1 MDAIG
6 SLITSVGFPIVCC
19 LGLAWYVKYITD
31 KHEKEIETISKSH
44 EKQTNDL
51 KKSFDKNTE
60 VLSELVFMLKRGD
73 KNE

>member
-1 MDAIG
+1 MDTAI
-6 SLITSVGFPIVCC
+6 SLISSLGFPIVCC

-31 KHEKEIETISKSH
+31 KHEKEIETLSKSH

-60 VLSELVFMLKRGD
+60 VLSELVFIMKRGD
-73 KNE
+73 KT